1 MNNNNDKKNRLDEA
15 VQNFKRKFEE
25 VKKKEYYLD
34 KTIMNMNMRY
44 NYNYR
49 TV

>member
-25 VKKKEYYLD
+25 VKRRNTTSTKQL
-34 KTIMNMNMRY
+34 
-44 NYNYR
+44 
-49 TV
+49 